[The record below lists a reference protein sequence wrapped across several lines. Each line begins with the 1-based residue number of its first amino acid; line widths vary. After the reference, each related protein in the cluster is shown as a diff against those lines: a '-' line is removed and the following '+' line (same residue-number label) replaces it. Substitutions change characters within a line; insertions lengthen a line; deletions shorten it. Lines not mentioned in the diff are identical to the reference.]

1 MSAALT
7 TSMSIGKATSN
18 MVGNQSQKAKQRRIA
33 KTYNNFAQMHPELD
47 DKSRVEYSR
56 MLLDGDIAPKNAV
69 EREYV
74 DALMDM
80 NDVYERGGMSADDA
94 GDQVEKVIKRV
105 QNGEISEVST
115 ASRLTGPAR
124 TRLHDMAERRRI
136 EEIQIQMLIT
146 IILEKMT
153 RIIIIVKI

>member
-1 MSAALT
+1 
-7 TSMSIGKATSN
+7 
-18 MVGNQSQKAKQRRIA
+18 
-33 KTYNNFAQMHPELD
+33 MHPELD

-124 TRLHDMAERRRI
+124 TRLHDMAQRRRNRRNTNTDTNTNNYNT
-136 EEIQIQMLIT
+136 ELFRNAFGNNDQDQDNNNNS
-146 IILEKMT
+146 
-153 RIIIIVKI
+153 